1 MPLAYLL
8 VQVSD
13 TAYLSRLGKALSLR
27 PGLIEK
33 VKSRVVAVLRDKDN
47 AEEMQDEVLNIFDID
62 EEQRIVDISDL
73 SKLINRTSLYFRQ
86 FYLCLT
92 NIKLL
97 LSIRKWLKIA

>member
-1 MPLAYLL
+1 MPIAYLL

-13 TAYLSRLGKALSLR
+13 TAYLSRLGKALSYR

-47 AEEMQDEVLNIFDID
+47 AEEMQDEALNIFDID

-73 SKLINRTSLYFRQ
+73 SKLINITSLYFRQ

-92 NIKLL
+92 NIPLF
-97 LSIRKWLKIA
+97 LSIRKWSKIA